1 MKNLSSIS
9 SPAALLLTML
19 LVPGAIYAQSEGP
32 ASRGS
37 PQEQA
42 TAALPQ
48 ATGGAQAP
56 AIPSAGDLKKPPG
69 ASGEAPYSDL
79 LAQSRRALIQGKQR
93 DALALAQR
101 ALTAAGAE
109 HGEKS
114 SEAGTAMREIGTAY
128 RALTQ
133 YVLAIEWDRKALALH
148 LQLLGADHPETIES
162 QRSLGNSLF
171 RGGKAEEGLQTL
183 LSSLE
188 ALERSQGRDDARQAT
203 LLSEL
208 TVAYRVAGQLDAAA
222 TFGKRAVEGTRRAR
236 GDDHI
241 DTASAQM
248 ALGNVLVALA
258 RFDEAL
264 PMMEAALATFE
275 RRMGRDH
282 PDTARA
288 LSNVSTLYSRLGQH
302 DKAVVLRQRAVA
314 IAERTLGP
322 QHVDLAVHLNNLSLT
337 YAALEQW
344 TLALPLQ
351 KRVLALREQLMA
363 PDHPQVALALNNLSH
378 LHGRVGDYAAALPL
392 QLRALAI
399 RQKVLGDGHHETASS
414 HHNLA
419 VVYRGLG
426 QLDEAMRQEERALS
440 GYEAALGTQHPQTA
454 LVRAGLAELHSRRG
468 DLPLAIA
475 LLKQTVNVQQ
485 AMREQ
490 AARIDAAALRSYTA
504 SVSNFYQQLAS
515 ALSDEGRLPEA
526 QLVLDMLKEEEQF
539 EFVRRQPGTAPGS
552 TRLGFNAAEQAWAE
566 RYRQI
571 SGRLAALGAEQQA
584 LERTSRAPGATLTP
598 EQRQRRQTLAADLA
612 VARTAFESFLKD
624 MRADFAA
631 KGAARTV
638 ELTEAGTQALQALRA
653 LLQGLGSDSVLLQL
667 YLTEDRVHF
676 LLTTPGVQLARSVS
690 VSATE
695 LNRQIGQFRRL
706 LRDPRSDPLP
716 AAQALYR
723 LLIAPVAQDLEQAGA
738 RTVMLS
744 LDGALRYLPFGA
756 LHDGQRYL
764 LQRWNLPIYT
774 SVTRDRL
781 RDAVTPAWRAA
792 GLGVTRQIG
801 SFDALP
807 GVRAEMSRII
817 QQPGT
822 APATPAAMP
831 GEVHLDEQF
840 TARKLMEVSRAGF
853 SVMHLASHFRFSPGT
868 EANSFL
874 LLGDGQ
880 QLTLGEMRQQ
890 NLRFDQ
896 TELLTLSA
904 CETGLGGGRDERG
917 QEIEGFGVLAQQ
929 QGARAVLATLWAVAD
944 QSTAALMAETYRQRE
959 AQRLSKIEA
968 LRQAQLALQ
977 RESAYA
983 HPFYWAP
990 FILMGNWK

>member
-1 MKNLSSIS
+1 MSPLSIS
-9 SPAALLLTML
+9 ATKGIFRAHASRAKLVLLMWAVAGSTWSAQ
-19 LVPGAIYAQSEGP
+19 PGAE
-32 ASRGS
+32 
-37 PQEQA
+37 
-42 TAALPQ
+42 
-48 ATGGAQAP
+48 
-56 AIPSAGDLKKPPG
+56 PSAGAPPAAQTAQ
-69 ASGEAPYSDL
+69 ASGPLNSARGALPELLQSTRAL
-79 LAQSRRALIQGKQR
+79 LAKGNHAAAREAGEQ
-93 DALALAQR
+93 ALALAEKAHGPQSLEVAEAASLLANAHARLSQHAQVLPLRQR
-101 ALTAAGAE
+101 ALSIHEALLGPKALETARSLRAVG
-109 HGEKS
+109 S
-114 SEAGTAMREIGTAY
+114 SLVQLGRHEAGLPLLHRALAVLEEGHSERQGDLVGALLGLALAQERLGDPSAAL
-128 RALTQ
+128 ALTQ
-133 YVLAIEWDRKALALH
+133 
-148 LQLLGADHPETIES
+148 
-162 QRSLGNSLF
+162 
-171 RGGKAEEGLQTL
+171 
-183 LSSLE
+183 
-188 ALERSQGRDDARQAT
+188 
-203 LLSEL
+203 
-208 TVAYRVAGQLDAAA
+208 
-222 TFGKRAVEGTRRAR
+222 RAR
-236 GDDHI
+236 GIQEALSGEDAVETAHLAMRQGDLHSAVAQYDKALPLLERAIGIYERQLAPDDP
-241 DTASAQM
+241 TLRRGLNNLASAY
-248 ALGNVLVALA
+248 A
-258 RFDEAL
+258 
-264 PMMEAALATFE
+264 
-275 RRMGRDH
+275 
-282 PDTARA
+282 
-288 LSNVSTLYSRLGQH
+288 RLGQH
-302 DKAVVLRQRAVA
+302 ERALRIRIRAAEMAEKRVGPEHLDLMVV
-314 IAERTLGP
+314 
-322 QHVDLAVHLNNLSLT
+322 LNNLAQT
-337 YAALEQW
+337 YSALGQ
-344 TLALPLQ
+344 LDKALPLQ
-351 KRVLALREQLMA
+351 VRVLSTREKVLGS
-363 PDHPQVALALNNLSH
+363 DHPGTATALNNLSQVRFAR
-378 LHGRVGDYAAALPL
+378 GEYAESLDL
-392 QLRALAI
+392 QQRALAT
-399 RQKVLGDGHHETASS
+399 REKVLGAQHPDTASS
-414 HHNLA
+414 LNNLA
-419 VVYRGLG
+419 TIH
-426 QLDEAMRQEERALS
+426 RALNRPAEALPFQQRALAA
-440 GYEAALGTQHPQTA
+440 YEATLGPDHPNTATA
-454 LVRAGLAELHSRRG
+454 LTGLAQLHLGLG
-468 DLPLAIA
+468 DLPLGIA
-475 LLKQTVNVQQ
+475 MLKQAVNVQQ

-552 TRLGFNAAEQAWAE
+552 TRLGFNATEQAWAE

-584 LERTSRAPGATLTP
+584 LERASRAPGATLTP

-653 LLQGLGSDSVLLQL
+653 LLQGLGGDSVLLQL
-667 YLTEDRVHF
+667 YLTDDRVHF

-977 RESAYA
+977 REPNYA

>member
-1 MKNLSSIS
+1 LVG
-9 SPAALLLTML
+9 ALL
-19 LVPGAIYAQSEGP
+19 G
-32 ASRGS
+32 
-37 PQEQA
+37 
-42 TAALPQ
+42 
-48 ATGGAQAP
+48 
-56 AIPSAGDLKKPPG
+56 
-69 ASGEAPYSDL
+69 
-79 LAQSRRALIQGKQR
+79 
-93 DALALAQR
+93 LALAQER
-101 ALTAAGAE
+101 LGDPSAAL
-109 HGEKS
+109 
-114 SEAGTAMREIGTAY
+114 
-128 RALTQ
+128 ALTQ
-133 YVLAIEWDRKALALH
+133 
-148 LQLLGADHPETIES
+148 
-162 QRSLGNSLF
+162 
-171 RGGKAEEGLQTL
+171 
-183 LSSLE
+183 
-188 ALERSQGRDDARQAT
+188 
-203 LLSEL
+203 
-208 TVAYRVAGQLDAAA
+208 
-222 TFGKRAVEGTRRAR
+222 RAR
-236 GDDHI
+236 GIQEALSGEDAVETAHLAMRQGDLHSAVAQYDKALPLLERAIGIYERQLAPDDP
-241 DTASAQM
+241 TLRRGLNNLASAY
-248 ALGNVLVALA
+248 A
-258 RFDEAL
+258 
-264 PMMEAALATFE
+264 
-275 RRMGRDH
+275 
-282 PDTARA
+282 
-288 LSNVSTLYSRLGQH
+288 RLGQH
-302 DKAVVLRQRAVA
+302 ERALRIRIRAAEMAEKRVGPEHLDLMVV
-314 IAERTLGP
+314 
-322 QHVDLAVHLNNLSLT
+322 LNNLAQT
-337 YAALEQW
+337 YSALGQ
-344 TLALPLQ
+344 LDKALPLQ
-351 KRVLALREQLMA
+351 VRVLSTREKVLGS
-363 PDHPQVALALNNLSH
+363 DHPGTATALNNLSQVRFAR
-378 LHGRVGDYAAALPL
+378 GEYAESLDL
-392 QLRALAI
+392 QQRALAT
-399 RQKVLGDGHHETASS
+399 REKVLGAQHPDTASS
-414 HHNLA
+414 LNNLA
-419 VVYRGLG
+419 TIH
-426 QLDEAMRQEERALS
+426 RALNRPAEALPFQQRALAA
-440 GYEAALGTQHPQTA
+440 YEATLGPDHPNTATA
-454 LVRAGLAELHSRRG
+454 LTGLAQLHLGLG
-468 DLPLAIA
+468 DLPLGIA
-475 LLKQTVNVQQ
+475 MLKQAVNVQQ

-552 TRLGFNAAEQAWAE
+552 TRLGFNATEQAWAE

-584 LERTSRAPGATLTP
+584 LERASRAPGATLTP

-653 LLQGLGSDSVLLQL
+653 LLQGLGGDSVLLQL
-667 YLTEDRVHF
+667 YLTDDRVHF

-977 RESAYA
+977 REPNYA

>member
-1 MKNLSSIS
+1 MSSLSIS
-9 SPAALLLTML
+9 ATKGISRAHASRAKLVLLMWAVAGSTWSAQ
-19 LVPGAIYAQSEGP
+19 PGAE
-32 ASRGS
+32 
-37 PQEQA
+37 
-42 TAALPQ
+42 
-48 ATGGAQAP
+48 
-56 AIPSAGDLKKPPG
+56 PSAGAPPAAQTAQ
-69 ASGEAPYSDL
+69 ASGPLNSARGALPELLQSTRAL
-79 LAQSRRALIQGKQR
+79 LAKGNHAAAREAGEQ
-93 DALALAQR
+93 ALALAEKAHGPQSLEVAEAASLLGLVHAR
-101 ALTAAGAE
+101 LNRHAQALPL
-109 HGEKS
+109 
-114 SEAGTAMREIGTAY
+114 RE
-128 RALTQ
+128 R
-133 YVLAIEWDRKALALH
+133 ALALH
-148 LQLLGADHPETIES
+148 EALLGPKAVETG
-162 QRSLGNSLF
+162 RSLQAVGNSLVLTA
-171 RGGKAEEGLQTL
+171 RHEAGLSHL
-183 LSSLE
+183 RRALAVLE
-188 ALERSQGRDDARQAT
+188 AAQGERNDDVVAT
-203 LLSEL
+203 LLDLSL
-208 TVAYRVAGQLDAAA
+208 AQQRLGNPQAALEFA
-222 TFGKRAVEGTRRAR
+222 QRALNIREALSGK
-236 GDDHI
+236 DHV
-241 DTASAQM
+241 DTANLAMAQ
-248 ALGNVLVALA
+248 GNLHMTLA
-258 RFDEAL
+258 QYEKAL
-264 PMMEAALATFE
+264 PLLERAIASYKRQLAP
-275 RRMGRDH
+275 DH
-282 PDTARA
+282 PTMTRG
-288 LSNVSTLYSRLGQH
+288 LSNLAFAYARLGQH
-302 DKAVVLRQRAVA
+302 ERALPIRLQA
-314 IAERTLGP
+314 AADAEKKLGP
-322 QHVDLAVHLNNLSLT
+322 EHEEVQVVLNNLAQT
-337 YAALEQW
+337 YSALGQ
-344 TLALPLQ
+344 LDKALPLQ
-351 KRVLALREQLMA
+351 ERVLATREKVLG
-363 PDHPQVALALNNLSH
+363 PDHPRTATALNNLSQVRFAR
-378 LHGRVGDYAAALPL
+378 GEYAESLDL
-392 QLRALAI
+392 QQRALAT
-399 RQKVLGDGHHETASS
+399 REKVLGAQHPDTASS
-414 HHNLA
+414 LNNLA
-419 VVYRGLG
+419 TI
-426 QLDEAMRQEERALS
+426 QRALNRPAEALPFQQRALAA
-440 GYEAALGTQHPQTA
+440 YEATLGPDHPNTATA
-454 LVRAGLAELHSRRG
+454 LTGLAQLHLGLG
-468 DLPLAIA
+468 DLPLGIA
-475 LLKQTVNVQQ
+475 MLKQAVNVQQ

-584 LERTSRAPGATLTP
+584 LERTSRAPGVTLTP

-653 LLQGLGSDSVLLQL
+653 LLQGLGGDSVLLQL
-667 YLTEDRVHF
+667 YLTDDRVHF

>member
-1 MKNLSSIS
+1 MSTQSIS
-9 SPAALLLTML
+9 ATKSIARAQANRAKLAVAMWVVSGSTWSIQPGAEPSAWASPSAQTAQASGPLNSDRDALPELLQSTRALLAK
-19 LVPGAIYAQSEGP
+19 GNH
-32 ASRGS
+32 
-37 PQEQA
+37 
-42 TAALPQ
+42 AA
-48 ATGGAQAP
+48 ARE
-56 AIPSAGDLKKPPG
+56 AG
-69 ASGEAPYSDL
+69 E
-79 LAQSRRALIQGKQR
+79 R
-93 DALALAQR
+93 ALALAEKAYGPQSLEAAEAVIVLANAHAGLSQHAQALPLRQR
-101 ALTAAGAE
+101 ALSIHEALLGPKGLETARSLRAVG
-109 HGEKS
+109 S
-114 SEAGTAMREIGTAY
+114 SLVQLGRHEAGLPLLRRALAVLEEGHSERQGDLVGALLGLALAQQ
-128 RALTQ
+128 RLGDPSAALALTQ
-133 YVLAIEWDRKALALH
+133 RALGIQEALTGEDAVETAHLAMRQGDLHIAVAQFDKALPL
-148 LQLLGADHPETIES
+148 
-162 QRSLGNSLF
+162 
-171 RGGKAEEGLQTL
+171 
-183 LSSLE
+183 
-188 ALERSQGRDDARQAT
+188 LERAIGIYERQLAPDDPTLRRGLNNLSFAYARLGQHERA
-203 LLSEL
+203 LPIRIRAAEM
-208 TVAYRVAGQLDAAA
+208 AEKRVGPEHEDLMVVLNNLAQTYSALGQLDKALPLQARVLSTREKVLGPDHPGTA
-222 TFGKRAVEGTRRAR
+222 TAMNNLSQVRFAR
-236 GDDHI
+236 GEYAESLDL
-241 DTASAQM
+241 QQ
-248 ALGNVLVALA
+248 
-258 RFDEAL
+258 R
-264 PMMEAALATFE
+264 ALATRE
-275 RRMGRDH
+275 KVLGAQH
-282 PDTARA
+282 PDTASSLNNLATIHRA
-288 LSNVSTLYSRLGQH
+288 LNRPAEALPFQ
-302 DKAVVLRQRAVA
+302 QRALA
-314 IAERTLGP
+314 AYEATLGP
-322 QHVDLAVHLNNLSLT
+322 
-337 YAALEQW
+337 
-344 TLALPLQ
+344 
-351 KRVLALREQLMA
+351 
-363 PDHPQVALALNNLSH
+363 DHPS
-378 LHGRVGDYAAALPL
+378 
-392 QLRALAI
+392 
-399 RQKVLGDGHHETASS
+399 TA
-414 HHNLA
+414 
-419 VVYRGLG
+419 
-426 QLDEAMRQEERALS
+426 
-440 GYEAALGTQHPQTA
+440 TA
-454 LVRAGLAELHSRRG
+454 LTGLAQLHLGLG
-468 DLPLAIA
+468 DLPLGIA
-475 LLKQTVNVQQ
+475 MLKQAVNVQQ

-552 TRLGFNAAEQAWAE
+552 TRLGFNTAEQAWAE

-584 LERTSRAPGATLTP
+584 LERASRAPGATLTP

-653 LLQGLGSDSVLLQL
+653 LLQGLGGDSVLLQL
-667 YLTEDRVHF
+667 YLTDDRIHF

-690 VSATE
+690 VPATE

-807 GVRAEMSRII
+807 GVRAEMNRII

-880 QLTLGEMRQQ
+880 QLTLGEMRQK

-977 RESAYA
+977 REPNYA